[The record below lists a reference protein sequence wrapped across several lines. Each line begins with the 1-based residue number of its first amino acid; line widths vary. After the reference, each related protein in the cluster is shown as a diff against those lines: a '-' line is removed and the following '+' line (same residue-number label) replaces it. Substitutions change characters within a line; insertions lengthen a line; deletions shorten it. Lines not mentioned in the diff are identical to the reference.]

1 MGRVAP
7 EPHRPGASVA
17 RMAERKVR
25 LVVLFGGR
33 SAEHDVSC
41 VSARHVLAAAD
52 PHKYV
57 VEPVGITREG
67 AWVRAAAASEALE
80 AGPEALPERLSAI
93 GPAVEPLPVLA
104 APDSPGHHR
113 VAGRADSREAGLT
126 VVLPI
131 LHGPMGEDGTVQGL
145 LELARVPYV
154 GAGVLASAL
163 CMDKTAANA
172 MLAQAGIAHTRWRA
186 LTLDDPDATDD
197 ELQDEVEA
205 IAEDLGLPV
214 FVKPASMGS
223 SIGISRA
230 STRREVADGLRLAC
244 RYDHSIIVEE
254 EARAREIEVAVLGN
268 GQPEASLPGEIIA
281 GADFYDYADK
291 YDDGA
296 DLLMPAPLSDEEVAA
311 CQRLAVD
318 AYRALR
324 VEGLA
329 RVDFLYED
337 GREGRGDRG
346 WLVSELNTMPGFTPI
361 SMYPKLWAVSGLPY
375 SQLIDR
381 LVELALERHARRGH
395 HTRTDPGSTA
405 PVP

>member
-1 MGRVAP
+1 M
-7 EPHRPGASVA
+7 
-17 RMAERKVR
+17 R

-41 VSARHVLAAAD
+41 VSARYVVGAAD
-52 PHKYV
+52 PHKYI

-67 AWVRAAAASEALE
+67 RWVQAAEAVEALG
-80 AGPEALPERLSAI
+80 AGPDALPERLRAV
-93 GPAVEPLPVLA
+93 GPEVEPLPALTA
-104 APDSPGHHR
+104 GSELRG
-113 VAGRADSREAGLT
+113 AGRGSDPGGPT

-145 LELARVPYV
+145 LELARVPYA

-163 CMDKTAANA
+163 CMDKTAANTV
-172 MLAQAGIAHTRWRA
+172 LAQAGIAHTRWRA
-186 LTLDDPDATDD
+186 VTVDDPDASDAD
-197 ELQDEVEA
+197 LAPVLDPIVK
-205 IAEDLGLPV
+205 DLGLPV

-223 SIGISRA
+223 SVGVSKA
-230 STRREVADGLRLAC
+230 FTREGVADGLRLAC
-244 RYDHSIIVEE
+244 RYDRSIIVEE

-268 GQPEASLPGEIIA
+268 DHPEASLPGEIVP
-281 GADFYDYADK
+281 GAKFYDYADK
-291 YDDGA
+291 YEDGA
-296 DLLMPAPLSDEEVAA
+296 ELLIPAPLDDDEVAA

-337 GREGRGDRG
+337 GRDGRGDRG

-361 SMYPKLWAVSGLPY
+361 SMYPKLWAVSGLEYP
-375 SQLIDR
+375 QLIDR
-381 LVELALERHARRGH
+381 LVDLALERHTRRQR
-395 HTRTDPGSTA
+395 HTLTDPAA
-405 PVP
+405 PAS